1 MPLSK
6 ETRQKISEMTFG
18 LDLEIA
24 NRVKV
29 IAQVLNVSRN
39 ELICQA
45 VTESVRTYEDDPEY
59 QKKRQGWIESLAEV
73 GHKGSVATM

>member
-6 ETRQKISEMTFG
+6 ETRRRISEMTFG
-18 LDLEIA
+18 LDLKTA
-24 NRVKV
+24 NRVGV

-45 VTESVRTYEDDPEY
+45 ITESVRTYENDLEY
-59 QKKRQGWIESLAEV
+59 QNKRKEWIENLAKV
-73 GHKGSVATM
+73 GA